1 MNTPLTSATRGLFDA
16 GAFAQMKAGAVF
28 INTARESIHD
38 EDALADALTS
48 GHLAGAGLDVW
59 EVEPPQPDHRL
70 MQMQN
75 VIATPH
81 VAGCTSDSLQNMAAH
96 AATKL
101 LDFFLESRQHGP
113 STPLCSQG
121 FVSVMRRFWESLHRN
136 DSIGEVPG
144 FLFPDR

>member
-1 MNTPLTSATRGLFDA
+1 
-16 GAFAQMKAGAVF
+16 MKAGAVF

-101 LDFFLESRQHGP
+101 LDFFWKAG
-113 STPLCSQG
+113 STARRPRCAPKVSSALCADFG
-121 FVSVMRRFWESLHRN
+121 RAFTEMTVSGKFQVSCFQT
-136 DSIGEVPG
+136 GKVYAV
-144 FLFPDR
+144 F